1 MEELIRRPRQAPL
14 LSARPQ
20 GDGRGAPYPL
30 MAMGAMKKRTGRTRP
45 LDWRLQAK
53 AGLRPWTPD
62 GLLEAFA
69 RWQEL
74 IDSSAHHARIS
85 ARGRITLRL
94 PTARMG
100 RYFVDRYG
108 PREGTTH
115 FVRWAK
121 IGEFLAD
128 DMERL
133 SAAGLVRV
141 GPGGTVDMNAD
152 LVASLCTVRY
162 RRFRAGR
169 RTVYAIAWADVM
181 RKVRRRARGEPGPPA
196 DRNARRG
203 RHV

>member
-1 MEELIRRPRQAPL
+1 MEELIRRPRQAPF

-30 MAMGAMKKRTGRTRP
+30 MAMGTTSKRTGKR
-45 LDWRLQAK
+45 LAGDWRRQAK
-53 AGLRPWTPD
+53 AGLSPWTPD

-69 RWQEL
+69 RWQQL
-74 IDSSAHHARIS
+74 IDTSAHHARIS
-85 ARGRITLRL
+85 ARGRITFRL

-128 DMERL
+128 HMERL
-133 SAAGLVRV
+133 TAAGLVRV

-152 LVASLCTVRY
+152 LVTSLCAVRY
-162 RRFRAGR
+162 RRSSALR
-169 RTVYAIAWADVM
+169 RGVYAIAWADVM
-181 RKVRRRARGEPGPPA
+181 RKVRRLAAGA
-196 DRNARRG
+196 G
-203 RHV
+203 RTQATG